1 MTSKQEAVWSL
12 YAAGHRITDIARLTG
27 RSNSSV
33 SSMISTI
40 KRNMQHPVERPRSST
55 VCIYSSSCFTCPMRD
70 CVVNDTM
77 AGRCNV
83 LPGDMELRR

>member
-1 MTSKQEAVWSL
+1 MTSKQETVWSL

-27 RSNSSV
+27 RSKGSV
-33 SSMISTI
+33 STMISTI
-40 KRNMQHPVERPRSST
+40 KRNMQRPVERPRSSA

-70 CVVNDTM
+70 CMINDTR
-77 AGRCNV
+77 AGRFNV